1 MSTASQTNGS
11 AVHDIKSAAGK
22 ADSAVRQEFQKFVT
36 DLEDMIEST
45 SEWTGEELSQAR
57 HKLGERI
64 ASAKDSIQSVSGEVA
79 SRAKHSARV
88 TDEYVHEQPWKSI
101 AAGAGI
107 GFLLGMLVSRS
118 S

>member
-11 AVHDIKSAAGK
+11 AVRDIKSAASK
-22 ADSAVRQEFQKFVT
+22 ADSAVRQEFQKFVS
-36 DLEDMIEST
+36 DVEGMIHST
-45 SEWTGEELSQAR
+45 SELTGEELSQAR

-64 ASAKDSIQSVSGEVA
+64 ASAKESIQSVSGDVA
-79 SRAKHSARV
+79 NRAKHTAQA

-101 AAGAGI
+101 AVSAGV